1 MITTD
6 RQTPSKAADLAKLVV
21 VFVVA
26 VLVAVVGGRWI
37 LGHSEPVD
45 GRVLYSG
52 DRPNGMTIGPNGW
65 FAYSDDDGD
74 WVEHAPTGERW
85 GGERIYGSPVLTSDG
100 TVISTLGGDVRIA
113 REDGLI
119 EAEATDLLVAHGDR
133 EVQGGEEAQV
143 IGLSTRHAAVVSCL
157 SPAGEARLGEEVP
170 GGRLV
175 VSGVALDDGAVTWS
189 HDTEVGCNVRISPLY
204 PHGLPEQRYVLLTP
218 DEETTEALD
227 LDTGT
232 IARTWEDSP
241 RGRVIVRQAEAVHRS
256 GDEVTVTSLRSGKQ
270 VARTSCPGARLDGV
284 GEHGGRLSAEGTPV
298 VRCGDS
304 VRLLGDD
311 GFVTVDAPP
320 VEQSQEVADGQSVVH
335 DRFLISR
342 DGGTLTLQDALADK
356 EIGTVDVP
364 DGYRISTNDLRGRLI
379 VFYLPADTLVSD
391 ASESSFR
398 IVDTRTAEL
407 VATTDDDLS
416 PGAEVSTD
424 GYAILS
430 EFVERRRNR
439 PSRSEAWLVGVAE
452 VQRPS

>member
-1 MITTD
+1 MTTHQ
-6 RQTPSKAADLAKLVV
+6 QTPSKAADLAKLVAA
-21 VFVVA
+21 FVVA
-26 VLVAVVGGRWI
+26 VLAAVGGGWWI
-37 LGHSEPVD
+37 LGHSGPID

-52 DRPNGMTIGPNGW
+52 DQPHGMTIGPNGW

-74 WVEHAPTGERW
+74 WVEHAPSGERW
-85 GGERIYGSPVLTSDG
+85 GGERLYGSPVLTSDG
-100 TVISTLGGDVRIA
+100 TAVSTLGPDVRIA
-113 REDGLI
+113 RASGFVV
-119 EAEATDLLVAHGDR
+119 AEGSDLLVAHGDKELLPGD
-133 EVQGGEEAQV
+133 EVEV
-143 IGLSTRHAAVVSCL
+143 IGLSTQHAAVVSCL
-157 SPAGEARLGEEVP
+157 SPAGEARLGKDVP
-170 GGRLV
+170 GGRLI
-175 VSGVALDDGAVTWS
+175 VSGVALEDGQVDWS
-189 HDTEVGCNVRISPLY
+189 HDTEVGCATRIATLY
-204 PHGLPEQRYVLLTP
+204 PHGLPEQRHVLLTP
-218 DEETTEALD
+218 TEETTDALD

-241 RGRVIVRQAEAVHRS
+241 RGRVIVRQDEAVHRS
-256 GDEVTVTSLRSGKQ
+256 GDEVTVTSLRSGKE
-270 VARTSCPGARLDGV
+270 VARTRCPGARLDGV
-284 GEHGGRLSAEGTPV
+284 GESGGRLAAEATPV

-320 VEQSQEVADGQSVVH
+320 VEESQEVADGQSVVH

-342 DGGTLTLQDALADK
+342 EGGTLTLRDAVADQ
-356 EIGTVDVP
+356 EIGAVDVP

-379 VFYLPADTLVSD
+379 VFYLPADRLLSD

-430 EFVERRRNR
+430 EFIERRRTR
-439 PSRSEAWLVGVAE
+439 PSRSEVWLVGVAE